1 IQFLAGIRR
10 VAKPPARAAAKRP
23 AGGRERRPRRSR
35 MMLLLRRL
43 GGRTA
48 ELRLA
53 AERLLGDQRVRT
65 DRTGVDLVVH
75 QMVQLEHVDVAD
87 GDLTIE
93 LLAGTAVI
101 DGRLARLVDA
111 GEIEHV
117 LDVRLFGAVED
128 RRGDRHAVTQVAA
141 ELDQFVLTEALDGLV
156 VAVDLLEHLLERL
169 CVVLGVVMID
179 RLADLQTERGAGP
192 AEMRLEDL
200 SDVHA
205 GRHAER
211 VEHDVGVR
219 AVFEERH
226 VLDRHDLRHHAL
238 VAVAAGHLVAGL
250 DLALHRDED
259 LDHLHHARR
268 QLVAAL
274 QLLDLVEETLL
285 EQLLRL
291 VVLLPDRLDLGHQ
304 LVVGRRELPPLRARI
319 FIQHGAGDLRVLLEA
334 LRTGDALPAFEQLGE
349 TAVNVTVED
358 RLLVVAVLG
367 ETLDLLTLDR
377 ERALVLL
384 DTVAV
389 EHAHLD
395 DGALH
400 ARRHAQRRVADV
412 GRLFA
417 EDGAQELLF
426 RRHRAFALRR
436 DLADQDVAGVHFR
449 ADVDDAGLVEV
460 LQRLFRH
467 VRNVAR
473 DLFRAELGVT
483 RHHLEFLDVNGGE
496 HVFLHDPLGEQDRV
510 LEVVAVPRHER
521 DEDVAAERELAELGR
536 GTVGDDVAL
545 LNLIAHLHQRT
556 LVDAGVLVRALVL
569 HQPVDIDARL
579 GRVGLA
585 GRADDDTGRVHLVDD
600 AGAARRDRGARV
612 TGDNAFHAGA
622 DERRLGANERHRLAL
637 HVRTHQRAVGVV
649 VLEERDE
656 RRGNRH
662 ELLRRH
668 IHVVDLVARHE
679 MHVAGLTA
687 DDQLFRELAL
697 GVHLRVRLRDRV
709 TALLHRREVHDLVGD
724 AAVLHLAIRRL
735 DEAVLVHARV
745 GRERVDQADV
755 RTFRRLDRADTAV
768 MRRVH
773 VAHLEAG
780 ALARETARA
789 QRRETTLVRDL
800 GQRVGLVHE
809 LRELRGA

>member
-1 IQFLAGIRR
+1 
-10 VAKPPARAAAKRP
+10 
-23 AGGRERRPRRSR
+23 

-43 GGRTA
+43 GGRTAVLRLLRIMQIDVEAQRAHFLDQHVEAFGDARLERVVAAHDRFVHLGTAGDVVRLHGEHLLERVGRAVSLERPHLHFAETLAA

-128 RRGDRHAVTQVAA
+128 GRGDRHAVTQVAA
-141 ELDQFVLTEALDGLV
+141 EFDQFVLAEALDGLV

-169 CVVLGVVMID
+169 GVVFGVVLID
-179 RLADLQTERGAGP
+179 RLADLQPERGAGP

-200 SDVHA
+200 PDVHA
-205 GRHAER
+205 RRHAER
-211 VEHDVGVR
+211 IEHDVGMR
-219 AVFEERH
+219 PILQERH

-274 QLLDLVEETLL
+274 QLLDLVEEALL
-285 EQLLRL
+285 EQLLGL

-304 LVVGRRELPPLRARI
+304 LVVGRGELPPLRARI
-319 FIQHGAGDLRVLLEA
+319 FVQHGAGDLGVLLEA
-334 LRTGDALPAFEQLGE
+334 LRTGDALAAFEQFSE

-400 ARRHAQRRVADV
+400 TRRHTQRRVADV
-412 GRLFA
+412 GRLLA

-436 DLADQDVAGVHFR
+436 DLADQDVAGVDFR

-496 HVFLHDPLGEQDRV
+496 HVFLHDPLG
-510 LEVVAVPRHER
+510 
-521 DEDVAAERELAELGR
+521 
-536 GTVGDDVAL
+536 
-545 LNLIAHLHQRT
+545 
-556 LVDAGVLVRALVL
+556 
-569 HQPVDIDARL
+569 
-579 GRVGLA
+579 
-585 GRADDDTGRVHLVDD
+585 
-600 AGAARRDRGARV
+600 
-612 TGDNAFHAGA
+612 
-622 DERRLGANERHRLAL
+622 
-637 HVRTHQRAVGVV
+637 
-649 VLEERDE
+649 
-656 RRGNRH
+656 
-662 ELLRRH
+662 
-668 IHVVDLVARHE
+668 
-679 MHVAGLTA
+679 
-687 DDQLFRELAL
+687 
-697 GVHLRVRLRDRV
+697 
-709 TALLHRREVHDLVGD
+709 
-724 AAVLHLAIRRL
+724 
-735 DEAVLVHARV
+735 
-745 GRERVDQADV
+745 
-755 RTFRRLDRADTAV
+755 
-768 MRRVH
+768 
-773 VAHLEAG
+773 
-780 ALARETARA
+780 
-789 QRRETTLVRDL
+789 
-800 GQRVGLVHE
+800 
-809 LRELRGA
+809 